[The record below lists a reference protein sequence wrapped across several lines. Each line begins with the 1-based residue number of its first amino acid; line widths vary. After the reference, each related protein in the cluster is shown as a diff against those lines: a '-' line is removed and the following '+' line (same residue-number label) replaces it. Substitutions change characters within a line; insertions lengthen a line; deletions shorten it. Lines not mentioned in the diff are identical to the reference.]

1 LNKYDLEHA
10 CTDHPRMSRQKWTGV
25 YENAF
30 ARYYTDEHVEKIM
43 RRAVAGE
50 LKTRKLVTMLAI
62 FSNCVRIEGVHPLQF
77 GVLRR
82 KSRTQRRYGMPLVH
96 PLIFYPWRAYDF
108 WKAMA
113 QWGLIFWRYYRMM
126 KRIKKDPAAKS
137 YSDEAMRLPS
147 ASDET
152 DKIVELFAD
161 KIPHTH
167 GAPVRATVGRQAM

>member
-1 LNKYDLEHA
+1 MVQEIPPAVVPLLFAVITGAIAQTHSLLIPCSEGNPARSDRLLPEPLLRDDSVLIACSEAIADRSRVPVTVLERPPV
-10 CTDHPRMSRQKWTGV
+10 DIG
-25 YENAF
+25 
-30 ARYYTDEHVEKIM
+30 
-43 RRAVAGE
+43 RR
-50 LKTRKLVTMLAI
+50 
-62 FSNCVRIEGVHPLQF
+62 
-77 GVLRR
+77 
-82 KSRTQRRYGMPLVH
+82 
-96 PLIFYPWRAYDF
+96 
-108 WKAMA
+108 
-113 QWGLIFWRYYRMM
+113 LIFWRYYRMM